1 MNFNLN
7 TLKNSPKLSET
18 SEWSIMVLVSSSTEG
33 DPLQMSLLRVL
44 KKSQIDDGG
53 GHNFMKI
60 VKKCDDFQRMMMM
73 IEMVLTLSGAL
84 MTSMPPE
91 VVVDDAAAEFC
102 DGDQ

>member
-1 MNFNLN
+1 MMTNMIVIEGATVLW
-7 TLKNSPKLSET
+7 KLS
-18 SEWSIMVLVSSSTEG
+18 
-33 DPLQMSLLRVL
+33 Q
-44 KKSQIDDGG
+44 KSNI
-53 GHNFMKI
+53 
-60 VKKCDDFQRMMMM
+60 FQRMMMM